1 MLDFTELS
9 ENGLDLEQLTRELL
23 FSLGLKV
30 YWSGVGPDGGKDLL
44 CIEEDN
50 SLFVKSSKKWL
61 VQCKHKAKSGASVG
75 VGDLDDIV
83 TSCTQFNCA
92 GYLLVT
98 STQPSSK
105 VVERLEALTNNDA
118 VNILATCWDSVE
130 IERKLRTPNQ
140 WHIAQRFFP
149 KSASGWQIFAS
160 ERPNH
165 WTANF
170 KGYYFHITNRIG
182 SSCTMYLDQIETKIN
197 DLDSLGLP
205 DGHFLRLRSVY
216 YDDKGGTFMWYVDYL
231 HPYGSEAVGDAE
243 AFEAHFEGEWCDS
256 FDFKVRTY
264 SEQSDHYDRDHYDF
278 YDRYMGQFIMGMY
291 RPR

>member
-9 ENGLDLEQLTRELL
+9 ENGLGLEQLTRELL

-44 CIEEDN
+44 CIEEDC

-83 TSCTQFNCA
+83 TSCVQFNCE

-105 VVERLEALTNNDA
+105 VVERLEAITNNDT
-118 VNILATCWDSVE
+118 VNVLAACWDSVE

-182 SSCTMYLDQIETKIN
+182 SSCTMYLDQIEQKIN
-197 DLDSLGLP
+197 ELESLKLP
-205 DGHFLRLRSVY
+205 TDHFLRLRSVFY
-216 YDDKGGTFMWYVDYL
+216 NDKGGTFMWYVDYL
-231 HPYGSEAVGDAE
+231 HPHGTTPKGDADYFQE
-243 AFEAHFEGEWCDS
+243 YFEDEWCDS
-256 FDFKVRTY
+256 FDFKIRSY
-264 SEQSDHYDRDHYDF
+264 SEYSDHYDKDHYDF

>member
-30 YWSGVGPDGGKDLL
+30 YWSGVGQDGGKDLL

-83 TSCTQFNCA
+83 TSCAQFNCA

-118 VNILATCWDSVE
+118 INILATCWDSVE

-182 SSCTMYLDQIETKIN
+182 SSCTMYLDQIESKIN
-197 DLDSLGLP
+197 ELESLELP

-216 YDDKGGTFMWYVDYL
+216 YNDKGGTFMWYVDYL
-231 HPYGSEAVGDAE
+231 HPHGSKAVGDAE
-243 AFEAHFEGEWCDS
+243 TFEAHFEGEWCDS